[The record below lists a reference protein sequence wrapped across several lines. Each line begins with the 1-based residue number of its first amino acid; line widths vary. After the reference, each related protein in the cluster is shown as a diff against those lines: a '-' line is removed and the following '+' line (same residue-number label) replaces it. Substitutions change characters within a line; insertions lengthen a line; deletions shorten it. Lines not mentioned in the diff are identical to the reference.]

1 MPFRFLYCSPPVVR
15 HTVPTE
21 LTNDQQNICEYLHNQ
36 SVMIVLSHVRGWL
49 HVIGV
54 LDRSGDVRA
63 GGGRRAMLSLAF
75 GILIVP
81 QCLYVRELLTD
92 AFDIIF
98 VAITTIAF
106 LFTYWQ
112 YCVLVANRRLIVRL
126 LQRIGRTAAHGERK
140 FSPFLVFK
148 KLKVDNWYR

>member
-1 MPFRFLYCSPPVVR
+1 
-15 HTVPTE
+15 
-21 LTNDQQNICEYLHNQ
+21 
-36 SVMIVLSHVRGWL
+36 MIVLSHVRGWL

-126 LQRIGRTAAHGERK
+126 LQRIGRTAAHGERSRMIY
-140 FSPFLVFK
+140 FTLWHNSNSSPSTTHVA
-148 KLKVDNWYR
+148 VNIM